1 MKIKTQTTTRILNL
15 LILKK
20 GEIACKSNKNGF
32 MINSNIFINK
42 VSLEDSD
49 KPFLLHTNFITKEE
63 SHYKIL
69 STVFSLIYY
78 LDY

>member
-1 MKIKTQTTTRILNL
+1 
-15 LILKK
+15 
-20 GEIACKSNKNGF
+20 